1 MKYVSLEVSIGLCSL
16 FDSQNQTGL
25 AGLLRWCLV
34 LRNRNQD
41 QPQAGTQVPYP
52 EGDKAWLQHVIRMEA
67 EQSNISLSWNLD
79 NEFTM

>member
-1 MKYVSLEVSIGLCSL
+1 MKCVSLEVSIGLCSL

-41 QPQAGTQVPYP
+41 QPQAGTPGVATTRHKD
-52 EGDKAWLQHVIRMEA
+52 GGGAVKHLIVME
-67 EQSNISLSWNLD
+67 SR
-79 NEFTM
+79 

>member
-16 FDSQNQTGL
+16 FDSQNQTGQ

-41 QPQAGTQVPYP
+41 QPQAGTQVP
-52 EGDKAWLQHVIRMEA
+52 GVATTRHKDGGGAVKHLIVME
-67 EQSNISLSWNLD
+67 SR
-79 NEFTM
+79 